1 LNIELSKILEQ
12 VDKKDSLDK
21 LTKGDLERIAS
32 RASYSFLGVLS
43 EDEIQSCILSALWK
57 ASDRFISGKNTKFTT
72 YFYNGVVMEC
82 LTQKK
87 FNLSKPASK
96 IYENIASSKN
106 KEIDSIDMI
115 DEINTHC
122 DDPEM
127 MYNRFYK
134 NMSVREIA
142 LTKGVCSETIR
153 IKIKKNLT
161 KLRSKLGSFSV

>member
-1 LNIELSKILEQ
+1 
-12 VDKKDSLDK
+12 
-21 LTKGDLERIAS
+21 
-32 RASYSFLGVLS
+32 
-43 EDEIQSCILSALWK
+43 
-57 ASDRFISGKNTKFTT
+57 
-72 YFYNGVVMEC
+72 MEC

-115 DEINTHC
+115 DEINTYC

>member
-1 LNIELSKILEQ
+1 MNIELSQIMKE
-12 VDKKDSLDK
+12 VENKDSTK
-21 LTKGDLERIAS
+21 GLTKGDLERIAS

-43 EDEIQSCILSALWK
+43 ESEIESCILGAFWK
-57 ASDRFISGKNTKFTT
+57 AAEKFNGSKNCKFTT
-72 YFYNGVVMEC
+72 YFYKGVVMEC

-87 FNLSKPASK
+87 FNRNKPASK
-96 IYENIASSKN
+96 IYENILSSNN
-106 KEIDSIDMI
+106 KDIESIDML

-122 DDPEM
+122 DDPEL

-161 KLRSKLGSFSV
+161 KLRTKMSKFSV